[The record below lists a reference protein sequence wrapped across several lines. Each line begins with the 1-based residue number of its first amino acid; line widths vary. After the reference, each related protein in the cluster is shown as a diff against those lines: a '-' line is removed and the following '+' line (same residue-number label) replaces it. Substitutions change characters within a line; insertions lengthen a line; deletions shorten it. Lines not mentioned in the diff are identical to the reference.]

1 MKVAGLVGW
10 AVLGLWLGLAS
21 SAWSAEPPAA
31 APAPAGPKMA
41 EFDRVFGEWK
51 TLLGELRSM
60 RDDYRKASPE
70 KRPEIEQRYNELLQ
84 KGEQMQAKVTD
95 AAGAAYRED
104 PKSATE
110 AGNFLLGSIFF
121 RCQSDD
127 YEEALRMVNMLLDAG
142 CDEPAVHGWA
152 AVAAFS
158 AGQFD
163 LADKE
168 FKLAQKGDIL
178 SKLGGEFA
186 KLAPQ
191 MVSELPYYKQAWQK
205 EQAIRAAEAKADDLP
220 RVLVKTAKGDIE
232 FELYENEAPNTVAN
246 FISLVEKGYY
256 KDTPFHRVLPQFMAQ
271 GGDPTGTGG
280 GGPGYTIPDECREPN
295 ARVHFRGCLSMAK
308 TAAPNSGG
316 SQFFLTF
323 RPTHHLDGQH
333 TVFGRVVK
341 GMEVLAKLQRR
352 DPEKPEGPG
361 PDKILEAKVLRKR
374 NHPYEPK
381 KMPKQEGE

>member
-1 MKVAGLVGW
+1 LLV
-10 AVLGLWLGLAS
+10 V
-21 SAWSAEPPAA
+21 
-31 APAPAGPKMA
+31 
-41 EFDRVFGEWK
+41 R
-51 TLLGELRSM
+51 
-60 RDDYRKASPE
+60 
-70 KRPEIEQRYNELLQ
+70 
-84 KGEQMQAKVTD
+84 
-95 AAGAAYRED
+95 
-104 PKSATE
+104 
-110 AGNFLLGSIFF
+110 
-121 RCQSDD
+121 
-127 YEEALRMVNMLLDAG
+127 
-142 CDEPAVHGWA
+142 
-152 AVAAFS
+152 
-158 AGQFD
+158 
-163 LADKE
+163 
-168 FKLAQKGDIL
+168 
-178 SKLGGEFA
+178 EFA

-191 MVSELPYYKQAWQK
+191 MISELPYYKQAWQK

-246 FISLVEKGYY
+246 FISLLEKGYY